1 MFNEMLAFSLVVFT
15 SFFTLMNP
23 IGIMPVF
30 LKMTENL
37 DDKERIT
44 TARKAVFTSFLALM
58 FFAFS
63 GNFLFDFFGISI
75 HGLRMV
81 GGIVF
86 FVMGQDMLNAR
97 LASSKVRKEDVKA
110 FVRDISITPLAIP
123 MITGPGSITNAIILM
138 NDADSIELKITF
150 VITIV
155 ALMLLILIILSSA
168 GKLVK
173 FLGETGN
180 LVLMRIMGLIVMV
193 IAIEFF
199 IAGLKPVI
207 QDIWN
212 IQ

>member
-37 DDKERIT
+37 DDKERIS

-173 FLGETGN
+173 LLGETGN

>member
-173 FLGETGN
+173 LLGETGN

>member
-1 MFNEMLAFSLVVFT
+1 MWADSLAFALVVFT

-37 DDKERIT
+37 EDSERVG
-44 TARKAVFTSFLALM
+44 TARKAVLTSFLALM

-97 LASSKVRKEDVKA
+97 LASTKVRKEDVKT

-138 NDADSIELKITF
+138 NDAESIELKVTF
-150 VITIV
+150 VVTIIV
-155 ALMLLILIILSSA
+155 LMLLILTILSFA
-168 GKLVK
+168 GRLVK

>member
-1 MFNEMLAFSLVVFT
+1 MMNEYFAFSLMVFT

-23 IGIMPVF
+23 VGIMPVF
-30 LKMTENL
+30 LKMTTELNES
-37 DDKERIT
+37 ERRN
-44 TARKAVFTSFLALM
+44 TAKKAILTSFFTLM
-58 FFAFS
+58 LFAFS
-63 GNFLFDFFGISI
+63 GNILFDFFGISV

-81 GGIVF
+81 GGIIF

-97 LASSKVRKEDVKA
+97 LAGSKVRKEDVKSY
-110 FVRDISITPLAIP
+110 VRDISITPLAIP

-138 NDADSIELKITF
+138 RDAQDTGMRITF
-150 VITIV
+150 VIAIAV
-155 ALMLLILIILSSA
+155 LMFLMYLIFRYATRLT
-168 GKLVK
+168 K

-180 LVLMRIMGLIVMV
+180 IVVMRLMGLIVMV

-212 IQ
+212 LN

>member
-138 NDADSIELKITF
+138 NDAGSIELKITF

-173 FLGETGN
+173 LLGETGN